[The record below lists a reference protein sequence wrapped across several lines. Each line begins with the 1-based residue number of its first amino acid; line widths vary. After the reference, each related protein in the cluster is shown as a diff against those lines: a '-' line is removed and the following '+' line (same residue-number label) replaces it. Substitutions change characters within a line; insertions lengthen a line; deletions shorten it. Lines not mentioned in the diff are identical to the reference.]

1 MYEDLSQEELEVVLE
16 AGLEKVAY
24 EEGVNEYINSLEK
37 VASVHEVDP
46 EDLHD
51 FLEKVAEETDPKWK
65 KWGRRGAGLG
75 AGLGAAGFGGLGL
88 QGLKGSESSINNLK
102 DVAGLASLGAT
113 FGGIGGGLLGTGA
126 GALQPKEKQAEE
138 KGKIQKAKKWA
149 KENPTKTLAGVGALA
164 GAGLGARKGYRSGQG
179 YLDARRD
186 MAQQAK
192 EILGDSDLHLSPKQ
206 EKLRLALQTGSYG
219 AAGGSLG
226 AGAGA
231 LTGLGINKLR
241 RNKKE
246 EN

>member
-51 FLEKVAEETDPKWK
+51 FL
-65 KWGRRGAGLG
+65 
-75 AGLGAAGFGGLGL
+75 
-88 QGLKGSESSINNLK
+88 
-102 DVAGLASLGAT
+102 
-113 FGGIGGGLLGTGA
+113 
-126 GALQPKEKQAEE
+126 EKQAEE

-226 AGAGA
+226 VGAGA